1 VKIKQYA
8 LFYLL
13 VCDLTIVA
21 WAWSEPVSTE
31 MIVTATVTKSCRIS
45 TKHEL
50 TTAGSMQNGDWFNPS
65 SVDNLAG
72 SCPTGSLP
80 QIVVERKSPSPTI
93 NTGSLNG
100 LPEQLGHVIHT
111 EVIFTDTPSGL
122 GAKATHQVLD
132 TPQHSNFKRIS
143 EIGSSVDG
151 KPSGAEQDSLRIT
164 IHF

>member
-13 VCDLTIVA
+13 VCDLTIVV

-31 MIVTATVTKSCRIS
+31 MIVTATVIKSCRIS

-50 TTAGSMQNGDWFNPS
+50 TTAGSMQNGEWFSPTA
-65 SVDNLAG
+65 VDNREG

-80 QIVVERKSPSPTI
+80 LILVEPKSHHPII
-93 NTGSLNG
+93 NADSLNDLQEESG
-100 LPEQLGHVIHT
+100 QVIHT

-132 TPQHSNFKRIS
+132 TPQNSNFKRIS
-143 EIGSSVDG
+143 EIGPSVDG
-151 KPSGAEQDSLRIT
+151 KPSVAEQDTLRIT